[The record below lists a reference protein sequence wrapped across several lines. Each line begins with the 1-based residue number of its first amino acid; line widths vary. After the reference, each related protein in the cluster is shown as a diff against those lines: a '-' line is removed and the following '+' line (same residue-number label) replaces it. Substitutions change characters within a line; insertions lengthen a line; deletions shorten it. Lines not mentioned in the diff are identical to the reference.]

1 MVVSVLFAA
10 YGEGYRQY
18 GGVPGEAAIRLLG
31 MQAYLQGRR
40 EKTLKEKLDAERKQQ
55 TEGRER
61 MRRIRQM
68 RLGADYVLFMGPAI
82 ILFSLIFLY
91 PLITEFIYSFT
102 DWNGI
107 DPTFKFVG
115 LTQYKKVFRDTKFW
129 QSMWFTIK
137 FSLVVVTLSNLI
149 GFIWA
154 FILSK
159 NIPYRNFFRALIYI
173 PRVIGGVVL
182 GYLWRFIIQNV
193 FPKIGEITGI
203 AWFSQSWFATP
214 ESSFWALVIVMTW
227 SLSGYLMII
236 YGSGLASI
244 DNVYM
249 EAASID
255 GANSVQRLFRITLP
269 MLRPT
274 ITRCLFIAIN
284 WAMLLYDT
292 NISLT
297 NGNPFRSSEGV
308 TLNIFVTAFSNNRL
322 AFGAAKCMVFILIV
336 AAISIGQYS
345 ATSKKEVS
353 L

>member
-1 MVVSVLFAA
+1 MKK
-10 YGEGYRQY
+10 
-18 GGVPGEAAIRLLG
+18 
-31 MQAYLQGRR
+31 
-40 EKTLKEKLDAERKQQ
+40 KTENLSPDRVK
-55 TEGRER
+55 
-61 MRRIRQM
+61 MRRIAK
-68 RLGADYVLFMGPAI
+68 LKTGADYVIFMKPAI

-91 PLITEFIYSFT
+91 PLITEIVYSFT

-107 DPTFKFVG
+107 DPDFSFVG
-115 LTQYKKVFRDTKFW
+115 LNQYKKVFRDTKFW
-129 QSMWFTIK
+129 QTIWFTIK

-149 GFIWA
+149 GFLWA
-154 FILSK
+154 YILSK
-159 NIPYRNFFRALIYI
+159 DIPFRNFFRALIFI

-203 AWFSQSWFATP
+203 AWFSQNWFTTP
-214 ESSFWALVIVMTW
+214 SSSFWALVIVMTW

-236 YGSGLASI
+236 YGSGFASI
-244 DNVYM
+244 DSVYM
-249 EAASID
+249 EAAHID
-255 GANSVQRLFRITLP
+255 GANAFQRLFKITIP

-322 AFGAAKCMVFILIV
+322 AFGAAKSVIFIIIV
-336 AAISIGQYS
+336 AAISLGQYA
-345 ATSKKEVS
+345 ATSRKEVE

>member
-1 MVVSVLFAA
+1 MK
-10 YGEGYRQY
+10 
-18 GGVPGEAAIRLLG
+18 
-31 MQAYLQGRR
+31 
-40 EKTLKEKLDAERKQQ
+40 KTENLSSDRVK
-55 TEGRER
+55 
-61 MRRIRQM
+61 MRRIAK
-68 RLGADYVLFMGPAI
+68 LKTGADYLIFMGPAI

-91 PLITEFIYSFT
+91 PLITEIMYSFT

-107 DPTFKFVG
+107 DPDFDFVG
-115 LTQYKKVFRDTKFW
+115 LNQYKKVFRDEKFW
-129 QSMWFTIK
+129 KSIWFTLK

-149 GFIWA
+149 AFGWA
-154 FILSK
+154 YVLSK
-159 NIPYRNFFRALIYI
+159 DIPFRNFFRALIYI

-193 FPKIGEITGI
+193 FPTIGEITGI
-203 AWFSQSWFATP
+203 AWFSQNWFTTP
-214 ESSFWALVIVMTW
+214 SSSFWALVIVMTW

-236 YGSGLASI
+236 YGSGFASI
-244 DNVYM
+244 DNVYL
-249 EAASID
+249 EAAHID
-255 GANSVQRLFRITLP
+255 GASSGQRLTKIILP

-308 TLNIFVTAFSNNRL
+308 TMNIFVTAFSNHRL
-322 AFGAAKCMVFILIV
+322 AFGAAKSVIFILIV
-336 AAISIGQYS
+336 AAISLGQYA
-345 ATSKKEVS
+345 ATSRKEVQ